1 MQAKGLVRILLVA
14 LLLICVYQF
23 SFTFATQK
31 VERKSVT
38 FAKAQCNLV
47 DAEKDVLKK
56 VENSAC
62 MNEYKEYYLDS
73 VSDFTALNFG
83 FGKTLTLGSYSYLE
97 CKNKE
102 LGLGLDLQGGM
113 SAILSV
119 GLEELLKGLSIDG
132 EDPKLD
138 IAIEKAKELEK
149 TNDENFIANF
159 DRAWKQENPGIALN
173 TVFASNDNGLGLTLS
188 SSDKDVLAALNEKA
202 DGAIKNTYEILKARI
217 DEFGVRQPNV
227 SLQPNTGRIIV
238 ELPGV
243 KNRERARDI
252 LEKVGNLEFWHTY
265 DVADIV
271 VGLEEANTAYANK
284 LKREKGN
291 VEAEETDTSK
301 TATNNTNVNSNTN
314 NVEADPLNALI
325 ADQAKANA
333 KTDTNK
339 IDTLLTI
346 DEDSAALANLIGG
359 DEGEDTVSN
368 TNLSPEEFRAQYPL
382 YSILNP
388 EQNSSSIIG
397 YIPEKDL
404 EKFYEIMADPT
415 IASAFGKRDVMWIRG
430 AKPIQEMPDYV
441 KNNIAERILEEHF
454 MKIVGRTDINE
465 KSKLYPIY
473 AIQTKNKDEAPLTGE
488 VVKNAGAVTGQNG
501 GNEVT
506 LNMDQNGAK
515 IWKKMTQ
522 IATVDPNGGT
532 NHRSIAIVLDNKV
545 FSAPEV
551 NGVIA
556 GGSSSISGM
565 ANRTEANDLAAI
577 LQAGSLPAPPQI
589 IEEQVV
595 GPTLGEE
602 SVTKGLRSIIIGLL
616 MVLVFMILYYN
627 GAGLVADLVLLL
639 NLVFILGYLSSE
651 GAALTLPGIAGI
663 VLTIGMAVDANV
675 LIFERIKEELLKG
688 KGLKLSIRDG
698 YKQSYS
704 AIIDANLTTLLTG
717 FILLA
722 FGIGPVKGFAVV
734 LVAGIVSSLFTAIL
748 ASRLIIDW
756 RTAKDKTISFSNA
769 MTAKAFRG
777 LKYNF
782 LGKRK
787 FTYIASAIFI
797 LIGIASMFINKFDM
811 GVEFTGGRT
820 YVVRFQE
827 AVNTGDLTSSL
838 GDALDGFPVEVKT
851 FGGADQVRI
860 TTSYLSEVQGKEA
873 GNQAEAALYGGLS
886 SYLPSGTD
894 LTDFTTNYLQSSQVV
909 GPTISDDITKSSIIS
924 TVLALLG
931 IFLYILIRF
940 RNWRYGLAAVVTIIH
955 DVMILLTCFTLF
967 KNFTPFA
974 LEINQ
979 AFIAALLTVI
989 GYSINDT
996 VVVFDRIREYLAEFR
1011 SKSRKEVINMAVN
1024 DTLSRTLITSLT
1036 TLLVILILFI
1046 FGGEVIR
1053 GFAFALLIGVIVGT
1067 YSSIFIATP
1076 IVVDLSKDERT
1087 VIKAPKKSKTK
1098 AKIA

>member
-1 MQAKGLVRILLVA
+1 MQAKGLVKILLVA
-14 LLLICVYQF
+14 LVLICLYQF

-38 FAKAQCNLV
+38 YAKAQCDLV
-47 DAEKDVLKK
+47 NASKDDLKT
-56 VENSAC
+56 VVNSAC
-62 MNEYKEYYLDS
+62 MNKYKEKYLDS
-73 VSDFTALNFG
+73 VSDFNALNFG
-83 FGKTLTLGSYSYLE
+83 FGNTLTLGSYSYLE
-97 CKNKE
+97 AKNKE

-119 GLEELLKGLSIDG
+119 NLEELLKGLAIDG
-132 EDPKLD
+132 DDPKLA

-149 TNDENFIANF
+149 TNDLNFIGNF
-159 DRAWKQENPGIALN
+159 EQAWTQVNPNVALN
-173 TVFASNDNGLGLTLS
+173 TVFANNDNGLELSLS
-188 SSDKDVLAALNEKA
+188 SSDKDVLEALNLKA

-227 SLQPNTGRIIV
+227 SLQPNTGRIMV

-243 KNRERARDI
+243 KNRERTREI
-252 LEKVGNLEFWHTY
+252 LEKVGNLEFWYAY
-265 DVADIV
+265 DVEDIAL
-271 VGLEEANTAYANK
+271 GLEDANKALANK
-284 LKREKGN
+284 LNRRKGI
-291 VEAEETDTSK
+291 AEPDTSN
-301 TATNNTNVNSNTN
+301 TATS
-314 NVEADPLNALI
+314 VEADKEVEVDPLSALI
-325 ADQAKANA
+325 ADQAKSAAANDTT
-333 KTDTNK
+333 TDTTNAG
-339 IDTLLTI
+339 INS
-346 DEDSAALANLIGG
+346 DSAALANLLG
-359 DEGEDTVSN
+359 DGNGEDTVSN
-368 TNLSPEEFRAQYPL
+368 TNLSPEEFRAEYPL
-382 YSILNP
+382 YSMLNP
-388 EQNSSSIIG
+388 EQNSSAIIG
-397 YIPEKDL
+397 YIPEIDIDS
-404 EKFYEIMADPT
+404 FQAYMADPK
-415 IASAFGKRDVMWIRG
+415 IANSLNQRDIVWIRG

-441 KNNIAERILEEHF
+441 KNNIPERIIEEHF
-454 MKIVGRTDINE
+454 IKVVGRTDVS
-465 KSKLYPIY
+465 KKTKLYPIY
-473 AIQTKNKDEAPLTGE
+473 AIQSKNKDEAPLTGE
-488 VVKNAGAVTGQNG
+488 VVKNAGAVTGQTG
-501 GNEVT
+501 RDEVT
-506 LNMDQNGAK
+506 LNMDREGAR

-522 IATVDPNGGT
+522 TASEKGAVNG
-532 NHRSIAIVLDNKV
+532 NPRSIAIVLDNKV
-545 FSAPEV
+545 FSAPQV
-551 NGVIA
+551 NSVIA

-577 LQAGSLPAPPQI
+577 LQAGSLPAPAEI

-602 SVTKGLRSIIIGLL
+602 SVNNGLRSIIIGLL
-616 MVLVFMILYYN
+616 LVLVFMILYYN
-627 GAGLVADLVLLL
+627 GAGIVADLVLLL
-639 NLVFILGYLSSE
+639 NLIFILGYLSSE

-704 AIIDANLTTLLTG
+704 AIIDANLTTLLIG
-717 FILLA
+717 FILLS

-756 RTAKDKTISFSNA
+756 RTAKDKSIAFSNA

-777 LKYNF
+777 LKFNF
-782 LGKRK
+782 LSKRK
-787 FTYIASAIFI
+787 VTYIASAIFI
-797 LIGIASMFINKFDM
+797 LMGIGSMFINKFDM

-820 YVVRFQE
+820 YIVRFQE
-827 AVNTGDLTSSL
+827 AVNTGDITSALTSIV
-838 GDALDGFPVEVKT
+838 DGSIEVKT
-851 FGGADQVRI
+851 FGGADQVQI
-860 TTSYLSEVQGKEA
+860 TTSYLKEA
-873 GNQAEAALYGGLS
+873 KGSEASAKVDSVMFKGLQS
-886 SYLPSGTD
+886 FLPSGTEKS
-894 LTDFTTNYLQSSQVV
+894 DFTANYVQSSQAV

-924 TVLALLG
+924 AVLALLG

-967 KNFTPFA
+967 KNFMPFS

-1076 IVVDLSKDERT
+1076 LVVDLSSDERK
-1087 VIKAPKKSKTK
+1087 VIKAPKKSKAK